1 MYPGEQ
7 MDLSYIG
14 LLSDTDSEDTEEKNE
29 KKEKKWEKWRKLN
42 KRTTKFIS
50 STSSNLFFIVLVN
63 HA

>member
-29 KKEKKWEKWRKLN
+29 KKEKK
-42 KRTTKFIS
+42 
-50 STSSNLFFIVLVN
+50 
-63 HA
+63 